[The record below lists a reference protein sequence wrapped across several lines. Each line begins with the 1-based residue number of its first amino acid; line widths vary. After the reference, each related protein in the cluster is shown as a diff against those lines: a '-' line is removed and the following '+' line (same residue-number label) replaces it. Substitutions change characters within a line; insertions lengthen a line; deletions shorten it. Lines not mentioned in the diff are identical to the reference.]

1 MRGHT
6 FSTRSMIAIVAYLL
20 LLLPVVW
27 AQQPKPGGTLR
38 VAYEADVAGL
48 DPPLPPG
55 IQAWHVE

>member
-1 MRGHT
+1 
-6 FSTRSMIAIVAYLL
+6 MIAIVAYLL

-48 DPPLPPG
+48 DPPLSPS